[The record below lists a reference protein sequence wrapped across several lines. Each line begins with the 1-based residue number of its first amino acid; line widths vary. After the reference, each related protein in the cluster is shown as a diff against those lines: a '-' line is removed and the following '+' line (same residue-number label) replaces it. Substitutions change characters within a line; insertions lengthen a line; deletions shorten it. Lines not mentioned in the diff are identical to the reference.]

1 MTPNCSVR
9 ELHRFRFDG
18 WLQVS
23 YFRSLPRLFLMDE
36 FQFLRWLRRTQTIP
50 IGFDP
55 LPSLFFVL
63 KRFHGSHAHVRLVH
77 GHEHDVCRGTSEGF
91 RFGGNV
97 WDWPSPHPVES
108 PQDPFPAKNE
118 RTSCS
123 DTNSSFQWAAVGFEP
138 SSSSGSEMT
147 RRTVHFPRMGKVVG
161 RANLPTAT
169 NDGTTTAMDGRNR
182 SVGRSTRTASFYKNR
197 KRLRRTLRKTRGGAP
212 HRPRFSAFFK
222 TILIDQQ
229 TLMHGCVRPHPPFHP
244 SPTYARTRGST
255 RPVAQDCILHNFQ
268 HLFRHLE
275 DTYGMSSSWYVDGKR
290 LVLISRSGHV
300 SLPICGLDRS

>member
-1 MTPNCSVR
+1 MDART
-9 ELHRFRFDG
+9 F
-18 WLQVS
+18 
-23 YFRSLPRLFLMDE
+23 LPQQMMGPRRPWTDE
-36 FQFLRWLRRTQTIP
+36 TEAWKDRRVQRVFTKI
-50 IGFDP
+50 
-55 LPSLFFVL
+55 
-63 KRFHGSHAHVRLVH
+63 
-77 GHEHDVCRGTSEGF
+77 E
-91 RFGGNV
+91 N
-97 WDWPSPHPVES
+97 
-108 PQDPFPAKNE
+108 
-118 RTSCS
+118 
-123 DTNSSFQWAAVGFEP
+123 AV
-138 SSSSGSEMT
+138 
-147 RRTVHFPRMGKVVG
+147 
-161 RANLPTAT
+161 
-169 NDGTTTAMDGRNR
+169 
-182 SVGRSTRTASFYKNR
+182 
-197 KRLRRTLRKTRGGAP
+197 RRTLRKTRGGAP